1 MFEAKDRTA
10 ACVPKKKRSSPHPV
24 ATSTSAVCSDSISL
38 SRRARYPQS
47 ERRVGVSES
56 DGASQRTRSR
66 SHGMAVIAAL
76 DNPLAVL
83 LADDLTDMV
92 TPDDDRANG
101 RAAGIRSIMSP

>member
-1 MFEAKDRTA
+1 
-10 ACVPKKKRSSPHPV
+10 
-24 ATSTSAVCSDSISL
+24 
-38 SRRARYPQS
+38 
-47 ERRVGVSES
+47 
-56 DGASQRTRSR
+56 
-66 SHGMAVIAAL
+66 MAVIAAL